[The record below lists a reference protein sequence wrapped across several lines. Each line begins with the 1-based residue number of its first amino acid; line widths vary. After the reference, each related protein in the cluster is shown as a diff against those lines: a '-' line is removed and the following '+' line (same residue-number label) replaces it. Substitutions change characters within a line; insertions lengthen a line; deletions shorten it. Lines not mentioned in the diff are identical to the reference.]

1 MGDLP
6 KSNDMFASSFSQGSA
21 MAFGSQIQSTPQ
33 KSRAED
39 RQTCLPV
46 MAKVVAAAAANV
58 QGGEELQI
66 HGQDVAMVLLVGIV
80 EQLVEGAASLEF
92 VLNDS
97 TGRLRIRQYFTG
109 GNEAGKVMPGQYV
122 TVVGGIRSTPELRVS
137 AQFVNPV
144 VSADEVSYHVIESAH
159 AALKLR
165 TPQGQAVGTQQLQPA
180 HVPQAFSTPT
190 KSPALVAVPSL
201 VTTSKVD
208 TLMAGG
214 DDTVGA
220 AVLALLQRM
229 SDKPEGLAAVA
240 IAKELAPTS
249 EAVVKKCLATL
260 VDAGEIFNTIDDNH
274 FGAL

>member
-1 MGDLP
+1 
-6 KSNDMFASSFSQGSA
+6 

-33 KSRAED
+33 KAKAED

-46 MAKVVAAAAANV
+46 MAKVVVAAAANI
-58 QGGEELQI
+58 QSGEELQI
-66 HGQDVAMVLLVGIV
+66 HGQDVAMVLLVGVV

-122 TVVGGIRSTPELRVS
+122 TVVGGIRSTPELHVS

-165 TPQGQAVGTQQLQPA
+165 TPQGQAVGTQQPA
-180 HVPQAFSTPT
+180 LVAQAFSTPT
-190 KSPALVAVPSL
+190 KSPALVAVPCL
-201 VTTSKVD
+201 VATSKVD
-208 TLMAGG
+208 TLMASG
-214 DDTVGA
+214 DDSVGA

-229 SDKPEGLAAVA
+229 SDKPEGLATVA
-240 IAKELAPTS
+240 IAKELAPAS